1 MGEMLIEPYS
11 LSTTT
16 YWQNRRENSD
26 ISGTELSHR
35 TGMLQ
40 MIDDC
45 NNLSK
50 ETIQRITLR
59 SWISDAFT

>member
-1 MGEMLIEPYS
+1 MADRLKVADRLCVTI
-11 LSTTT
+11 
-16 YWQNRRENSD
+16 
-26 ISGTELSHR
+26 
-35 TGMLQ
+35 
-40 MIDDC
+40 